1 MSETGW
7 SLAATNNEPTD
18 TWITHC
24 HKCGVHIGLATMPR
38 SMVATYRP
46 LCQWCERIKAWLP
59 DIVEAVVKALGEAQ
73 PVSNTP
79 PEDQSR

>member
-1 MSETGW
+1 
-7 SLAATNNEPTD
+7 
-18 TWITHC
+18 
-24 HKCGVHIGLATMPR
+24 MPR